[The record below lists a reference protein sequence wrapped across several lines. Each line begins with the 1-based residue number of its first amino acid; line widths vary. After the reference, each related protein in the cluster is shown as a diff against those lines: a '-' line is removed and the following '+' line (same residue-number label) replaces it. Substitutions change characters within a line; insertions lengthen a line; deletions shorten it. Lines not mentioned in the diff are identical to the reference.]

1 MTGPVIDLTGK
12 VALVSGAAGGLGAA
26 VAEAFAAAGARVVLA
41 DTDHAGATRTADRI
55 AARSAGTAEAVELD
69 VRDATAWERVTTSI
83 RERHGSWDVL
93 VNNAGVYRK
102 GPIAEMADDEIDLV
116 LDVNLRGTVL
126 GTRAAARSMADG
138 GAIVNI
144 SSTAGLA
151 GHRHALVYSATKF
164 GVRGV
169 TRSAALELGE
179 RGIRV
184 NAVCPGP
191 IETPMMRADQV
202 DWSAVPLSRAAA
214 PREVAALVTYLASDA
229 AAYCTGGDHTVDGG
243 LSA

>member
-1 MTGPVIDLTGK
+1 MSGPVIDLTGR
-12 VALVSGAAGGLGAA
+12 VALVTGAAGGLGAA
-26 VAEAFAAAGARVVLA
+26 VAATFAEAGARVVLG
-41 DTDHAGATRTADRI
+41 DTDLAGATRTA
-55 AARSAGTAEAVELD
+55 AEIGGDASAVELD
-69 VRDATAWERVTTSI
+69 VRDSGAWQRVV
-83 RERHGSWDVL
+83 EQLHEQHGRWDVL

-102 GPIAEMADDEIDLV
+102 APLAEMTDDEIDLV

-202 DWSAVPLSRAAA
+202 DWSAVPLSRAAET
-214 PREVAALVTYLASDA
+214 REVAALVTYLASDA

-243 LSA
+243 LTA

>member
-1 MTGPVIDLTGK
+1 MTGPDLTGR
-12 VALVSGAAGGLGAA
+12 VALVTGAAGGLGAA
-26 VAEAFAAAGARVVLA
+26 VASVLAEAGAHVVLG
-41 DTDHAGATRTADRI
+41 DSDLAGATRTAAGI
-55 AARSAGTAEAVELD
+55 GGTATAVELD
-69 VRDATAWERVTTSI
+69 VRDAGQWDRVTGEI
-83 RERHGSWDVL
+83 RAQHGRWDVL

-102 GPIAEMADDEIDLV
+102 APLAEMADDDIDLV

-138 GAIVNI
+138 GAIVNV
-144 SSTAGLA
+144 SSTAGLS

-202 DWSAVPLSRAAA
+202 DWSAVPLSRAAD
-214 PREVAALVTYLASDA
+214 PREVAALITFLASDA
-229 AAYCTGGDHTVDGG
+229 AAYCTGGEHTVDGG

>member
-12 VALVSGAAGGLGAA
+12 VALVTGAAGGLGAA
-26 VAEAFAAAGARVVLA
+26 VAAAFAKAGAHVVLG
-41 DTDHAGATRTADRI
+41 DTDLAGAVRTAVEIGED
-55 AARSAGTAEAVELD
+55 ASTVELD
-69 VRDATAWERVTTSI
+69 VRDSGTWQRVVAQI
-83 RERHGSWDVL
+83 HEQHGRWDVL
-93 VNNAGVYRK
+93 VNNAGIYRK
-102 GPIAEMADDEIDLV
+102 APLAEMEDDEIDLV

-126 GTRAAARSMADG
+126 GTRAAARSMSDG

-202 DWSAVPLSRAAA
+202 DWSAVPLSRAAE

>member
-1 MTGPVIDLTGK
+1 
-12 VALVSGAAGGLGAA
+12 
-26 VAEAFAAAGARVVLA
+26 VVLG
-41 DTDHAGATRTADRI
+41 DTDLAGATRTAAEI
-55 AARSAGTAEAVELD
+55 GEAASAVELD
-69 VRDATAWERVTTSI
+69 VRDSGAWQRVV
-83 RERHGSWDVL
+83 EQLHGRHGRWDVL

-102 GPIAEMADDEIDLV
+102 APLAEMTDDEVDLV

-126 GTRAAARSMADG
+126 GTREAARSMADG

-202 DWSAVPLSRAAA
+202 DWSAAPQSRAAE

>member
-1 MTGPVIDLTGK
+1 MTGPDLTGR
-12 VALVSGAAGGLGAA
+12 VALVTGAAGGLGAA
-26 VAEAFAAAGARVVLA
+26 VAAGLAEAGAHVVLG
-41 DTDHAGATRTADRI
+41 DTDLAGATRTAAGI
-55 AARSAGTAEAVELD
+55 GGSASAVELD
-69 VRDATAWERVTTSI
+69 VRDAGHWDRTTSEI
-83 RERHGSWDVL
+83 TQRHGRWDVL

-102 GPIAEMADDEIDLV
+102 APLAEMTDDDLCLV

-138 GAIVNI
+138 GAIVNV
-144 SSTAGLA
+144 SSTAGLS

-184 NAVCPGP
+184 NTVCPGP

-202 DWSAVPLSRAAA
+202 DWSAVPLSRAAD
-214 PREVAALVTYLASDA
+214 PREVAALITFLASDA
-229 AAYCTGGDHTVDGG
+229 AAYCTGGEHAVDGG

>member
-12 VALVSGAAGGLGAA
+12 VALVTGAAGGLGAA
-26 VAEAFAAAGARVVLA
+26 VATALAEAGAHVVLG
-41 DTDHAGATRTADRI
+41 DTDLAGATRTAKEIGED
-55 AARSAGTAEAVELD
+55 AEAVELD
-69 VRDATAWERVTTSI
+69 VRDPGAWERVTAGLGA
-83 RERHGSWDVL
+83 RHGRWDVL

-102 GPIAEMADDEIDLV
+102 APLAEMADDEIELI

-126 GTRAAARSMADG
+126 GTREAARSMADG

-202 DWSAVPLSRAAA
+202 DWSAVPLSRAAE

>member
-1 MTGPVIDLTGK
+1 MTAPVIDLTGK
-12 VALVSGAAGGLGAA
+12 VALVTGAAGGLGAA
-26 VAEAFAAAGARVVLA
+26 VAAAFADAGAHVVLA
-41 DTDHAGATRTADRI
+41 DTDLAGATRTAEEI
-55 AARSAGTAEAVELD
+55 GGSAEAAELD
-69 VRDATAWERVTTSI
+69 VRDPDAWQRATARLLEQ
-83 RERHGSWDVL
+83 HGHWDVL

-102 GPIAEMADDEIDLV
+102 APLAEMADDEIALV

-202 DWSAVPLSRAAA
+202 DWSAVPLSRAAE

>member
-1 MTGPVIDLTGK
+1 MKGK
-12 VALVSGAAGGLGAA
+12 VALVTGAGRGLGAA
-26 VAEAFAAAGARVVLA
+26 
-41 DTDHAGATRTADRI
+41 I
-55 AARSAGTAEAVELD
+55 AAELSARGAQVVAADMAGGSVCLD
-69 VRDATAWERVTTSI
+69 VRDSAQWRDVVDTIVAE
-83 RERHGSWDVL
+83 HGRLDVL

-102 GPIAEMADDEIDLV
+102 APIGEWSDDDLALV
-116 LDVNLRGTVL
+116 LDVNLL
-126 GTRAAARSMADG
+126 GTILGVREAARTMSDG

-151 GHRHALVYSATKF
+151 GHRDALPYSATKF

-169 TRSAALELGE
+169 TRSAALELAD

-191 IETPMMRADQV
+191 IETAMVGGQV
-202 DWSAVPLSRAAA
+202 DWSHLPLARAADPA
-214 PREVAALVTYLASDA
+214 EVAALVAFLSSDA
-229 AAYCTGGDHTVDGG
+229 AAYCTGGDYTVDGG

>member
-1 MTGPVIDLTGK
+1 MTERLDGR
-12 VALVSGAAGGLGAA
+12 VALVSGAGRGLGAA
-26 VAEAFAAAGARVVLA
+26 IATELSDR
-41 DTDHAGATRTADRI
+41 GATVVAADVE
-55 AARSAGTAEAVELD
+55 GGDLELD
-69 VRDATAWERVTTSI
+69 VRDPAQWREVTDAI
-83 RERHGSWDVL
+83 VAEHGRFDVL

-102 GPIAEMADDEIDLV
+102 APIGEWSDDDLALV
-116 LDVNLRGTVL
+116 LDVNLL
-126 GTRAAARSMADG
+126 GTILGVREAARAMSDG

-151 GHRHALVYSATKF
+151 GHKDALPYSATKF

-169 TRSAALELGE
+169 TRSAALELAD

-191 IETPMMRADQV
+191 IETAMVAGQA
-202 DWSAVPLSRAAA
+202 DWSAVPLARAADPA
-214 PREVAALVTYLASDA
+214 EVAALVAFLSSDA
-229 AAYCTGGDHTVDGG
+229 AAYCTGGDYTADGG

>member
-1 MTGPVIDLTGK
+1 MTGPDLTGK
-12 VALVSGAAGGLGAA
+12 VALVTGVAGGLGAA
-26 VAEAFAAAGARVVLA
+26 VAAVLAEAGAHVVLG
-41 DTDHAGATRTADRI
+41 DSDLAGAARTAADI
-55 AARSAGTAEAVELD
+55 GGTTRAVELD
-69 VRDATAWERVTTSI
+69 VRDAAQWARVTADI
-83 RERHGSWDVL
+83 QAQHGRWDVL

-102 GPIAEMADDEIDLV
+102 TPLAEMADDDIDLV

-138 GAIVNI
+138 GAIVNV
-144 SSTAGLA
+144 SSTAGLS

-191 IETPMMRADQV
+191 IATPMMRVDQV
-202 DWSAVPLSRAAA
+202 DWSAVPLSRAAD
-214 PREVAALVTYLASDA
+214 PREVAALITFLASDA
-229 AAYCTGGDHTVDGG
+229 AAYCTGGEHTVDGG

>member
-1 MTGPVIDLTGK
+1 VTGPDLTGK
-12 VALVSGAAGGLGAA
+12 VALVTGAAGGLGAA
-26 VAEAFAAAGARVVLA
+26 VAAVLAEAGAHVVLG
-41 DTDHAGATRTADRI
+41 DSDLAGAARTAAQI
-55 AARSAGTAEAVELD
+55 GGTTRAVELD
-69 VRDATAWERVTTSI
+69 VRDAAQWARVTADI
-83 RERHGSWDVL
+83 QAQHGRWDVL

-102 GPIAEMADDEIDLV
+102 TPLAEMADDDIDLV

-138 GAIVNI
+138 GAIVNV
-144 SSTAGLA
+144 SSTAGLS

-191 IETPMMRADQV
+191 IATPMMRADQV
-202 DWSAVPLSRAAA
+202 DWSAVPLSRAAD
-214 PREVAALVTYLASDA
+214 PHEVAALITFLASDA
-229 AAYCTGGDHTVDGG
+229 AAYCTGGEHTVDGG

>member
-1 MTGPVIDLTGK
+1 VTGRGLTGK
-12 VALVSGAAGGLGAA
+12 VALVTGAAGGLGAA
-26 VAEAFAAAGARVVLA
+26 VAAVLVEAGAHVVLG
-41 DTDHAGATRTADRI
+41 DSDLAGATRTAAGIGPD
-55 AARSAGTAEAVELD
+55 AAAVELD
-69 VRDATAWERVTTSI
+69 VRDAGHWDRVTDGI
-83 RERHGSWDVL
+83 RAQHGHWDVL

-102 GPIAEMADDEIDLV
+102 TPLAEMADDDIDLV

-144 SSTAGLA
+144 SSTAGLS

-202 DWSAVPLSRAAA
+202 DWSAVPLSRAAD
-214 PREVAALVTYLASDA
+214 PREVAALITFLASDA
-229 AAYCTGGDHTVDGG
+229 AAYCTGGEHTVDGG

>member
-1 MTGPVIDLTGK
+1 MSGPVIDLTGK
-12 VALVSGAAGGLGAA
+12 VALVTGAAGGLGAA
-26 VAEAFAAAGARVVLA
+26 VAAAFAEAGAHVVLG
-41 DTDHAGATRTADRI
+41 DTDLAGATRTA
-55 AARSAGTAEAVELD
+55 AEIGEDASAVELD
-69 VRDATAWERVTTSI
+69 VRDSGAWQRVAAQLHAQ
-83 RERHGSWDVL
+83 HGRWDVL

-102 GPIAEMADDEIDLV
+102 APLTEMEDDEIDLV

-151 GHRHALVYSATKF
+151 GHRNAVVYSATKF

-202 DWSAVPLSRAAA
+202 DWSAVPLSRAAE

>member
-1 MTGPVIDLTGK
+1 MTGPVIDLTGR
-12 VALVSGAAGGLGAA
+12 VALVTGAAGGLGAA
-26 VAEAFAAAGARVVLA
+26 VATALAEAGAHVVLG
-41 DTDHAGATRTADRI
+41 DTDLAGATRTA
-55 AARSAGTAEAVELD
+55 AGIGERASAVELD
-69 VRDATAWERVTTSI
+69 VRDSAAWQRASAQVHEQRG
-83 RERHGSWDVL
+83 HWDVL

-102 GPIAEMADDEIDLV
+102 APIAEMGDDEIDLL

-144 SSTAGLA
+144 SSTAGLS
-151 GHRHALVYSATKF
+151 GYRHALVYSATKF

-202 DWSAVPLSRAAA
+202 DWSGVPLSRAAD
-214 PREVAALVTYLASDA
+214 PSEVAALVTYLASDA

>member
-12 VALVSGAAGGLGAA
+12 VALVTGAAGGLGAA
-26 VAEAFAAAGARVVLA
+26 VAAALAEAGAHVVLG
-41 DTDHAGATRTADRI
+41 DTDLAGATRTAADI
-55 AARSAGTAEAVELD
+55 GAHAVAVELD
-69 VRDATAWERVTTSI
+69 VRDPGAWERVTAGL
-83 RERHGSWDVL
+83 REKHGSWDVL

-102 GPIAEMADDEIDLV
+102 APLAEMADDEIDLV

-151 GHRHALVYSATKF
+151 GHRNALVYSATKF

-202 DWSAVPLSRAAA
+202 DWSAVPLSRAAE